1 MMPRLLHAL
10 ILSTAVVLM
19 PATALAQAGGGQ
31 IQGFG
36 GLTMRGVNPSP
47 TFGGSLAVPIGNN
60 IQVLAEGGRMSD
72 VISGPLSTLIDF
84 SPIDLRVSA
93 YYGEAGVRVLGSANR
108 VIRPYAEGTVGMA
121 RLHTNVSGLGG
132 TADLLTNAALGF
144 LNSTQPVFGGGA
156 GVQIQGGPM
165 LVDLGYRYHR
175 FGSGNVV
182 QNALTGGAMNVHQL
196 RMGVG
201 IRF

>member
-1 MMPRLLHAL
+1 MMPRLLHAV
-10 ILSTAVVLM
+10 ILSTAVALV

-31 IQGFG
+31 VQAFG

-47 TFGGSLAVPIGNN
+47 TFGGSLGVPIGNHV
-60 IQVLAEGGRMSD
+60 QVIAEGGRMSD
-72 VISGPLSTLIDF
+72 VISGPLSTLIGF

-93 YYGEAGVRVLGSANR
+93 YYGEAGVRVLGSAHHA
-108 VIRPYAEGTVGMA
+108 VRPYAEGTVGMA

-132 TADLLTNAALGF
+132 TGDLLTNAALGF
-144 LNSTQPVFGGGA
+144 MSSTQPVFGGGA
-156 GVQIQGGPM
+156 GVQIQGGPV

-175 FGSGNVV
+175 FGTGNVV
-182 QNALTGGAMNVHQL
+182 QNVLTGGNFDVHQV